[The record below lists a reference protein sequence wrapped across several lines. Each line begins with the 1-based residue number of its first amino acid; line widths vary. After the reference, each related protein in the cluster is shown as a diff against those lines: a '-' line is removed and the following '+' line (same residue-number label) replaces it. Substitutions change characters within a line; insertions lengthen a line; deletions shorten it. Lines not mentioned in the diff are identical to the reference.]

1 MAKLCKVMTR
11 YDKIL
16 QFMAKYGKLM
26 QSYCMI
32 WVMYVKI
39 LSKIELLC
47 KVTAIIDQFMQN
59 SGKIMQI
66 KVEV

>member
-1 MAKLCKVMTR
+1 MTK
-11 YDKIL
+11 YDQIL
-16 QFMAKYGKLM
+16 QVMAKYGKLM

-32 WVMYVKI
+32 WLMYVKI

-47 KVTAIIDQFMQN
+47 KVTARIDQFMQN